1 MMKTRMKQTA
11 AFLFAMMALATTLPV
26 NSNNF
31 QAQGRPTLQN
41 QTQLNWR
48 VYSPPDKSFTVEL
61 PQEPRRT
68 NKMDPTSND
77 EASFFEC
84 TKSVDAYEI
93 QLKPQSP
100 EYAFVIGVFNVS
112 GCQRKAETFNKEVK
126 GLVAVIGGDDKR
138 LIKDKQVKVNG
149 LPGREFIYEN
159 GELYGRVLVVN
170 AGKRIYMVT
179 YTNDA
184 SGTTTSAETT
194 RMFSSFRPVR
204 GGAAKSVRPTTTTA
218 KACL

>member
-1 MMKTRMKQTA
+1 MRTLRKQRAT
-11 AFLFAMMALATTLPV
+11 LFFAIMALAMTSTG
-26 NSNNF
+26 NAIDF
-31 QAQGRPTLQN
+31 QAQGRFTMQN
-41 QTQLNWR
+41 QTQSTWR

-61 PQEPRRT
+61 PQEPRHT
-68 NKMDPTSND
+68 NKIDPTSTD

-84 TKSVDAYEI
+84 TKSVDAYEL
-93 QLKPQSP
+93 QLKPQSS

-126 GLVAVIGGDDKR
+126 GLVAIIGGDNKR
-138 LIKDKQVKVNG
+138 LIKNEQVKVNG
-149 LPGREFIYEN
+149 LPGREFIYQN
-159 GELYGRVLVVN
+159 GDLYGRVLVVN
-170 AGKRIYMVT
+170 AGKRIYMLT

-204 GGAAKSVRPTTTTA
+204 NAA
-218 KACL
+218 